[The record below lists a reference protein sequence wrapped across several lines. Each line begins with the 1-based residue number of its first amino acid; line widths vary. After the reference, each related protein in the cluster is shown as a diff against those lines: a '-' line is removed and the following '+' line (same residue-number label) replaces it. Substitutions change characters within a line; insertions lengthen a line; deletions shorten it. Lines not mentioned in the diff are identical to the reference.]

1 MIKTDKIKIKN
12 IFVILLLFSITC
24 GIIKP
29 VFSFSGEGNANWTG
43 GQYDSFIKTTES
55 ILYNRGILIRKL
67 TNKDT
72 GEKIT
77 VFCAEHK
84 EDFAVGTVYNGDYY
98 KPTDEK
104 MKKACKIAYFG
115 WYNKYGDLVVDIG
128 IQAQDKYYIRLD
140 YVFTQQYIWEALGQ
154 SSASFL
160 DENIQRQ
167 YNLFKVK
174 INKKIANMEKRP
186 SFSNTTV
193 ELEAGNSK
201 VITDTNG
208 VLKDYSS
215 IEKVINNIKF
225 THIKGE
231 NTLSITVSDDC
242 EIESLKISEETM
254 KSWGMIKEESKNYDT
269 TIYFS
274 FSKGVQNQLYSMH
287 YNNPIGLSINV
298 KVNLVGKLELTKL
311 NSNGDLIDGSIFRIT
326 GPNNF
331 SKEVTVTNGKIYLEG
346 LKRGIYTIKEIHAPE
361 GYLINTNLYKVIVE
375 QNEITKQTITN
386 QEPKGSISI
395 IKEDSKTGSKAQG
408 DASLENAVYK
418 IYANEDIYNVA
429 KTKRYYYKGEIVRN
443 FCYR

>member
-1 MIKTDKIKIKN
+1 
-12 IFVILLLFSITC
+12 
-24 GIIKP
+24 
-29 VFSFSGEGNANWTG
+29 
-43 GQYDSFIKTTES
+43 
-55 ILYNRGILIRKL
+55 
-67 TNKDT
+67 
-72 GEKIT
+72 
-77 VFCAEHK
+77 
-84 EDFAVGTVYNGDYY
+84 
-98 KPTDEK
+98 
-104 MKKACKIAYFG
+104 
-115 WYNKYGDLVVDIG
+115 
-128 IQAQDKYYIRLD
+128 
-140 YVFTQQYIWEALGQ
+140 
-154 SSASFL
+154 
-160 DENIQRQ
+160 
-167 YNLFKVK
+167 
-174 INKKIANMEKRP
+174 
-186 SFSNTTV
+186 
-193 ELEAGNSK
+193 
-201 VITDTNG
+201 
-208 VLKDYSS
+208 
-215 IEKVINNIKF
+215 
-225 THIKGE
+225 
-231 NTLSITVSDDC
+231 
-242 EIESLKISEETM
+242 
-254 KSWGMIKEESKNYDT
+254 
-269 TIYFS
+269 
-274 FSKGVQNQLYSMH
+274 MH

>member
-174 INKKIANMEKRP
+174 INEKIANMEKRP

-231 NTLSITVSDDC
+231 NT
-242 EIESLKISEETM
+242 
-254 KSWGMIKEESKNYDT
+254 
-269 TIYFS
+269 
-274 FSKGVQNQLYSMH
+274 
-287 YNNPIGLSINV
+287 
-298 KVNLVGKLELTKL
+298 
-311 NSNGDLIDGSIFRIT
+311 
-326 GPNNF
+326 
-331 SKEVTVTNGKIYLEG
+331 
-346 LKRGIYTIKEIHAPE
+346 
-361 GYLINTNLYKVIVE
+361 
-375 QNEITKQTITN
+375 
-386 QEPKGSISI
+386 
-395 IKEDSKTGSKAQG
+395 
-408 DASLENAVYK
+408 
-418 IYANEDIYNVA
+418 
-429 KTKRYYYKGEIVRN
+429 
-443 FCYR
+443 

>member
-174 INKKIANMEKRP
+174 INEKIANMEKRP

-242 EIESLKISEETM
+242 KIESLKISEETM

-331 SKEVTVTNGKIYLEG
+331 SKEVTVTN
-346 LKRGIYTIKEIHAPE
+346 
-361 GYLINTNLYKVIVE
+361 
-375 QNEITKQTITN
+375 
-386 QEPKGSISI
+386 
-395 IKEDSKTGSKAQG
+395 
-408 DASLENAVYK
+408 
-418 IYANEDIYNVA
+418 
-429 KTKRYYYKGEIVRN
+429 
-443 FCYR
+443 

>member
-55 ILYNRGILIRKL
+55 ISYNRGILIRKL

-128 IQAQDKYYIRLD
+128 IQAQDKY
-140 YVFTQQYIWEALGQ
+140 
-154 SSASFL
+154 
-160 DENIQRQ
+160 
-167 YNLFKVK
+167 K
-174 INKKIANMEKRP
+174 INEKIANMEKRP

-231 NTLSITVSDDC
+231 NTLNITVSDDC
-242 EIESLKISEETM
+242 KIESLKISEETM

-346 LKRGIYTIKEIHAPE
+346 LKKGIYTIKEIHATD
-361 GYLINTNLYKVIVE
+361 GYLINTNLYNVIVE

-386 QEPKGSISI
+386 EEPKGSISI